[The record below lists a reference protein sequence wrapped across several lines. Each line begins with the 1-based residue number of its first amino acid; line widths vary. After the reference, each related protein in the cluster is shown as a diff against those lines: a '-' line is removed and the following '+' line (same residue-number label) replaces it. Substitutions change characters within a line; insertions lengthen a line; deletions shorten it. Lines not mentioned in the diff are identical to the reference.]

1 MFYEVERALS
11 LGAKHGLKALPMFL
25 DASVEAPKID
35 EKAISGPVAIVV
47 TLGAVIICLYI
58 AAIVV
63 GSMSKTALAL
73 GLPANWTV
81 TVNSLDVQANSSFGL
96 AGVLPIAII
105 GVGILTIIIG
115 AFAMQ

>member
-11 LGAKHGLKALPMFL
+11 LGAKHGLKALLMFL

-35 EKAISGPVAIVV
+35 EKALAGPVAIVV
-47 TLGAVIICLYI
+47 TLAGVIICLYI
-58 AAIVV
+58 IAIVV
-63 GSMSKTALAL
+63 GSMSKATTGL
-73 GLPANWTV
+73 GLSSNWTN
-81 TVNSLDVQANSSFGL
+81 TTNAIDTQANSSFSL
-96 AGVLPIAII
+96 AGILPIAII